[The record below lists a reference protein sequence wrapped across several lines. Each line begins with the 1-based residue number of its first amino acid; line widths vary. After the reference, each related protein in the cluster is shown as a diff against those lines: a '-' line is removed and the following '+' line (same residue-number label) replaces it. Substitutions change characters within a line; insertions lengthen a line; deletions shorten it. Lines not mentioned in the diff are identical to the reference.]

1 MHGTNRCAWPNR
13 TSCNFMSALPAICCM
28 LGVNLVLRKL
38 GSTAKPVTEID
49 EKDGNWRI
57 TTKTTFKTTEIKFR
71 LGVPFEEETADG
83 RKCQVIIICHENLI
97 NNDAVGSV

>member
-1 MHGTNRCAWPNR
+1 
-13 TSCNFMSALPAICCM
+13 MSLLRPGIIKLLPPFSRKDTLYII